1 MLASRNAVVSVRSG
15 YGLLMLLSIC
25 CSDCHC
31 VSLTRFH
38 SMRGVNMTAGSAK
51 TQAPKARK
59 RVDVDPSLLKRS
71 TDGSAFTR
79 WYEHN
84 LVAKWFLP
92 LLYSAMYDIYY
103 TLIVIDLVLYLASCY
118 RCLSVAFFWTARTAT
133 RISLLPLL
141 TCTIAKRTQK
151 PKQWLVSFSC
161 PCYWR

>member
-1 MLASRNAVVSVRSG
+1 MQGNAVVSVRSG

-25 CSDCHC
+25 CSDCHY

-71 TDGSAFTR
+71 IDGSAFTR

-84 LVAKWFLP
+84 LVALLVSRRQYLLHTRCHRLGSLLDFMLP
-92 LLYSAMYDIYY
+92 LLICYFLVNSENCNKDIAVATFDMHDCKTDAKTKAM
-103 TLIVIDLVLYLASCY
+103 
-118 RCLSVAFFWTARTAT
+118 
-133 RISLLPLL
+133 
-141 TCTIAKRTQK
+141 TCKF
-151 PKQWLVSFSC
+151 SSC
-161 PCYWR
+161 PCC

>member
-15 YGLLMLLSIC
+15 YGFLMLLSIC

-79 WYEHN
+79 WYERN
-84 LVAKWFLP
+84 LLAK
-92 LLYSAMYDIYY
+92 
-103 TLIVIDLVLYLASCY
+103 
-118 RCLSVAFFWTARTAT
+118 
-133 RISLLPLL
+133 
-141 TCTIAKRTQK
+141 
-151 PKQWLVSFSC
+151 
-161 PCYWR
+161 